1 MRSGQGALA
10 RRHTDGPL
18 WAALLKTTA
27 TCEAWRRRTIL
38 LLILLELLRLFA
50 GPRARSLVP
59 DTDTG
64 TGPIVTPIPPV
75 TVFRVKD
82 YIGGVLARALTE
94 ELRYLST

>member
-1 MRSGQGALA
+1 MLGLDAPSTFFLV
-10 RRHTDGPL
+10 
-18 WAALLKTTA
+18 
-27 TCEAWRRRTIL
+27 L
-38 LLILLELLRLFA
+38 LLQELRLFA
-50 GPRARSLVP
+50 SPRTNP